1 MNINLQYLGQSCF
14 LIDFNGKK
22 LLFDPAISQNPI
34 ADDQLIESLNPDYIL
49 LSHGHGD
56 HCADIEQILKQSN
69 ATLISTYEL
78 VSYYGEKGFKGHPMN
93 TGGKWEFDFGY
104 VKLVNAVHSSVLPD
118 GTYGSNPV
126 GFVIWNETNCFYFAG
141 DTALHYDMKLI
152 PEICPALDFCILPIG
167 DNFTMGYE
175 DARIAAQFVHC
186 SKVIGCHYDSFP
198 YIEINHEKAKHFF
211 NEDGKEL
218 ILLDVKQSIEL

>member
-1 MNINLQYLGQSCF
+1 MNINLQYFGQSCV
-14 LIDFNGKK
+14 LIEFGGKK

-34 ADDQLIESLNPDYIL
+34 ASDALLNALNPDYVL

-56 HCADIEQILKQSN
+56 HSADVENILQRSN

-78 VSYYGEKGFKGHPMN
+78 VSYFGEKGYKGHPMN
-93 TGGKWEFDFGY
+93 TGGKWNFDFGT

-126 GFVIWNETNCFYFAG
+126 GFVIWNSETCFYFAG
-141 DTALHYDMKLI
+141 DTALTYDMKLI
-152 PEICPALDFCILPIG
+152 PVICPALDFCILPVG

-175 DARIAAQFVHC
+175 DALLAAQFVEC
-186 SKVIGCHYDSFP
+186 SKIIGCHFDSFP
-198 YIEINHEKAKHFF
+198 YIKIDHQKAKNYF
-211 NEDGKEL
+211 EQDGKEL
-218 ILLDVKQSIEL
+218 ILLDIEETIEL